1 MVLSTSEYNLRE
13 QKRRKTHAAIELTA
27 TKLVAEHGFSHVR
40 IEDICNHVAISKRT
54 FFNYFDSKETAVLG
68 SPLAMPNEAAINTFV
83 ETAHPNLP
91 KAIITFIL
99 EHVLTTDQS
108 IFEPSEIAL
117 LVQRRKQ
124 IIRDNKLLGLE
135 VYSNYATFQ
144 YQLAEVLTTYL
155 TKHPNA
161 RLHPHTPLSEQA
173 RALSLAATSAI
184 RLGYYSWVEP
194 TCSQD
199 LRDCCFA
206 ALSLLHLST
215 K

>member
-1 MVLSTSEYNLRE
+1 MASSTPKYNLRE

-27 TKLVAEHGFSHVR
+27 TQLVAAQGFSQVR
-40 IEDICNHVAISKRT
+40 IDDICRHVSISKRT

-68 SPLAMPNEAAINTFV
+68 SPLAMPDETALNTFV
-83 ETAHPNLP
+83 ETSHRNLP

-99 EHVLTTDQS
+99 DHVLTTDQS

-144 YQLAEVLTTYL
+144 SQLAELLTAYL
-155 TKHPNA
+155 TQHPTA
-161 RLHPHTPLSEQA
+161 QLHPHTPISEQA

-184 RLGYYSWVEP
+184 RLGYYAWVEP
-194 TCSQD
+194 TCTQD
-199 LRDCCFA
+199 LRDCCFD

-215 K
+215 Q